1 MMMNGHLK
9 TKGTINGYKY
19 SNGSSGKKWV
29 RGRTMFSE
37 GRQWVDNNKYVNLI
51 AKTNLDTHK
60 ISIATLNEAKRFL
73 TEEGY
78 KEYVNDEWV
87 KKVME
92 GRF

>member
-1 MMMNGHLK
+1 MRMNGWLK
-9 TKGTINGYKY
+9 TKKDISGYRY

-37 GRQWVDNNKYVNLI
+37 GMQWVDNNKYVSVI
-51 AKTNLDTHK
+51 TKTNLDTHE
-60 ISIATLNEAKRFL
+60 ISIATMSEAKRFL

-78 KEYVNDEWV
+78 EEYANDEWV
-87 KKVME
+87 KKVIE